1 MTQQP
6 DLVEV
11 VCVRCGTVCT
21 AYLYPTADHGPESQR
36 GEEGEATTGV
46 CPECGARLSGDEEI
60 AFDVLGSHPAR

>member
-21 AYLYPTADHGPESQR
+21 AYLHQTSDHRPESWR
-36 GEEGEATTGV
+36 GEEGDAPVGV
-46 CPECGARLSGDEEI
+46 CPECGARLSEDEEV
-60 AFDVLGSHPAR
+60 AFDVLGAHPAR